1 MPALALLY
9 RVRRHYNSDL
19 PMTLP
24 QFRETLTS
32 PEPPLGLSAALA
44 ALWHDGRGDWEAAH
58 RVAQDIDTP
67 EGAWIHAYLHRKEGD
82 PANAAYWYRR
92 AAKPSHRWRSAPSG
106 TRSSPRCCSETDG

>member
-1 MPALALLY
+1 
-9 RVRRHYNSDL
+9 
-19 PMTLP
+19 MTLP

-32 PEPPLGLSAALA
+32 PESPPGLGAGLA

-58 RVAQDIDTP
+58 LVAQELDTP

-92 AAKPSHRWRSAPSG
+92 AAKPVPSVPLDAEWDAIV
-106 TRSSPRCCSETDG
+106 TALLRHST

>member
-1 MPALALLY
+1 
-9 RVRRHYNSDL
+9 
-19 PMTLP
+19 MTLP
-24 QFRETLTS
+24 DFRATLTS
-32 PEPPLGLSAALA
+32 PEPPLGLSAPLS

-92 AAKPSHRWRSAPSG
+92 AAKPVPSVPLDAEWDAIVTALLSHS
-106 TRSSPRCCSETDG
+106 TRS

>member
-1 MPALALLY
+1 
-9 RVRRHYNSDL
+9 
-19 PMTLP
+19 MTLA

-32 PEPPLGLSAALA
+32 TEPPPALGAALA
-44 ALWHDGRGDWEAAH
+44 ALWHDGRGDWDAAH

-92 AAKPSHRWRSAPSG
+92 AAKPVSALPLDAEWDAIVTALLLRS
-106 TRSSPRCCSETDG
+106 

>member
-1 MPALALLY
+1 MT
-9 RVRRHYNSDL
+9 
-19 PMTLP
+19 MTLR
-24 QFRETLTS
+24 QFKESLSS
-32 PEPPLGLSAALA
+32 PEPPAGQSAALA

-92 AAKPSHRWRSAPSG
+92 AAKPIPSVPLADEWDAIV
-106 TRSSPRCCSETDG
+106 TALLPQP